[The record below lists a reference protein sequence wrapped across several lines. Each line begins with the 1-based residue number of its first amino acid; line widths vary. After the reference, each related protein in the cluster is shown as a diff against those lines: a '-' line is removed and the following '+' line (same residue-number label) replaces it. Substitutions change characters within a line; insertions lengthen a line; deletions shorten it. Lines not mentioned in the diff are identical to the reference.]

1 MMTNR
6 ERLLAVLKGEPV
18 DRIPIWLLFP
28 YHRVDYYVDVRQHP
42 GYRRVF
48 EASKKSAV
56 MLNRRNFRV
65 PPFTDDV
72 SYVETAEKEGGARV
86 RRHRW
91 RYGSLE
97 LASSERNENGRA
109 SFKKL
114 LDSDE
119 DLEILVQFPVLTN
132 RKSIHEILDAYLPRY
147 LEEKR
152 EFPEECGAM
161 MLDLGEPI
169 GFLYHNSN
177 LEEYSIWSL
186 THNDL
191 VKKILDRFMEQ
202 KLIIYQY
209 CLERDLAD
217 VYFMVGSELA
227 SPPLVSP
234 ETFQEWIVPY
244 ARELVEL
251 VHSYGKHVIMHY
263 HGQIKEIL
271 PYFLEMGADAL
282 HTIEAPPVGNCTLT
296 EAFSIVQDKIVLIG
310 NIQYDCFRSYTP
322 REMDRA
328 VLEVVEE
335 VRGKRFI
342 LSPTAGPY
350 DENVSDRLI
359 ENYLQFLRSG
369 WEYGAV

>member
-1 MMTNR
+1 
-6 ERLLAVLKGEPV
+6 
-18 DRIPIWLLFP
+18 
-28 YHRVDYYVDVRQHP
+28 
-42 GYRRVF
+42 
-48 EASKKSAV
+48 
-56 MLNRRNFRV
+56 
-65 PPFTDDV
+65 
-72 SYVETAEKEGGARV
+72 
-86 RRHRW
+86 
-91 RYGSLE
+91 
-97 LASSERNENGRA
+97 
-109 SFKKL
+109 
-114 LDSDE
+114 
-119 DLEILVQFPVLTN
+119 
-132 RKSIHEILDAYLPRY
+132 
-147 LEEKR
+147 
-152 EFPEECGAM
+152 
-161 MLDLGEPI
+161 
-169 GFLYHNSN
+169 
-177 LEEYSIWSL
+177 
-186 THNDL
+186 
-191 VKKILDRFMEQ
+191 MEQ

-369 WEYGAV
+369 WEYGAM